1 MSERIIVNKTE
12 LQQKLKKTLI
22 EMGMYREETQKSICE
37 WADTTFGETTPDAAI
52 DRCVKEMEEFD
63 KADAEHVANEA
74 ADVVITLYRVA
85 QVMGFDLLEAVDL
98 KMRVNRGRTWTKN
111 GDGTGQHT

>member
-1 MSERIIVNKTE
+1 MSERIRVNKTE

-22 EMGMYREETQKSICE
+22 EMGMYREETQKSICA
-37 WADTTFGETTPDAAI
+37 WANETFGPTTLDAAI
-52 DRCVKEMEEFD
+52 NRCVTEMEEFD
-63 KADAEHVANEA
+63 KATPDQLANEA

-85 QVMGFDLLEAVDL
+85 QEAGFDLLEAVDL
-98 KMRVNRGRTWTKN
+98 KMRINRGRTWTKN